1 MGLPLINWSFWEQ
14 KNDVIYFVT
23 QTKNN
28 PGGSYFDQR
37 HPKWATFILHENHIF
52 LHPFLKNSISFPA
65 ALKFEK
71 LILSLAPSVLK

>member
-1 MGLPLINWSFWEQ
+1 MQLINWSFQVQEKIYWSFWETKKRAFNSRAVVYSRLWYMGLPLINWSFWEQ

-37 HPKWATFILHENHIF
+37 HPK
-52 LHPFLKNSISFPA
+52 
-65 ALKFEK
+65 
-71 LILSLAPSVLK
+71 